1 MDTIERVVI
10 ACPKCKQKLRC
21 EAGGAGTCPKCG
33 THVTFPDSIYQ
44 ADPELNRFE
53 LERIYKEKADVYKRQ
68 VLVPSDAQ
76 DPSGYSKEMAELI
89 LEEFEE
95 LGLRNRGDKDG
106 SGMRVLRGASEN
118 DVPGVLTEFC
128 FLDTDDIAFVSTTE
142 GRKAE
147 AVALYRAI
155 MAFFQDHAY

>member
-53 LERIYKEKADVYKRQ
+53 LERIYKEKAKSMAQEDDDEDTKGGRGRKGGKIVKRIL
-68 VLVPSDAQ
+68 LVILLLAVIGGLVFGGLKVKDMLTKSKEKEE
-76 DPSGYSKEMAELI
+76 DPSAYAISVWVNDKEA
-89 LEEFEE
+89 
-95 LGLRNRGDKDG
+95 D
-106 SGMRVLRGASEN
+106 A
-118 DVPGVLTEFC
+118 
-128 FLDTDDIAFVSTTE
+128 A
-142 GRKAE
+142 
-147 AVALYRAI
+147 AVI
-155 MAFFQDHAY
+155 

>member
-53 LERIYKEKADVYKRQ
+53 LERIYKEKTKSMAQEDDEEDKKGGRKGRKIVKRIL
-68 VLVPSDAQ
+68 LVILLLAVIGGLVFGGLKVKDMLTKSKDKE
-76 DPSGYSKEMAELI
+76 DPSAYAISVWVNDKEA
-89 LEEFEE
+89 
-95 LGLRNRGDKDG
+95 D
-106 SGMRVLRGASEN
+106 
-118 DVPGVLTEFC
+118 
-128 FLDTDDIAFVSTTE
+128 
-142 GRKAE
+142 
-147 AVALYRAI
+147 AVAVV
-155 MAFFQDHAY
+155 

>member
-53 LERIYKEKADVYKRQ
+53 LERIYKEKAKSMAQEDDDEDTKGGRGRKVGKIVKRIL
-68 VLVPSDAQ
+68 LVILLLAVIGGLVFGGLKVKDMLTKSKEKEE
-76 DPSGYSKEMAELI
+76 DPSAYAISVWVNDKEA
-89 LEEFEE
+89 
-95 LGLRNRGDKDG
+95 D
-106 SGMRVLRGASEN
+106 
-118 DVPGVLTEFC
+118 
-128 FLDTDDIAFVSTTE
+128 
-142 GRKAE
+142 
-147 AVALYRAI
+147 AVAVI
-155 MAFFQDHAY
+155 

>member
-53 LERIYKEKADVYKRQ
+53 LERIYKEKAKSMAQEDDDEDTKGGRGRKGGKIVKRILLAILLLA
-68 VLVPSDAQ
+68 VIGGLVFGGLKVKDMLTKSKEKEE
-76 DPSGYSKEMAELI
+76 DPSAYAISVWVNDKEA
-89 LEEFEE
+89 
-95 LGLRNRGDKDG
+95 D
-106 SGMRVLRGASEN
+106 
-118 DVPGVLTEFC
+118 
-128 FLDTDDIAFVSTTE
+128 
-142 GRKAE
+142 
-147 AVALYRAI
+147 AVAVI
-155 MAFFQDHAY
+155 